1 MLLSKSHL
9 SKAAAYLRLSR
20 EDGDKLESDS
30 IGGQRELIAD
40 YVRTHDGIRLEG
52 EYIDDGYSGTSFDRP
67 SFKRLMQD
75 IDDKKIDCII
85 VKDLSRL
92 GRNYIET
99 GRYLEKIFPILNV
112 RFIAIN
118 DNYDSF
124 DQNNGADNVV
134 IPFKN
139 LINDAYSR
147 DISMKV
153 RSQLE
158 VKMKKGDCV
167 HSFTTYG
174 YKKDPRNKNK
184 LVVDEEA
191 AQIVRRIFQMKIDG
205 YSPFTISKKL
215 SEERIPT
222 PLEYKLK
229 NGENF
234 FCGFRSGK
242 DPVWQPV
249 AIYRIL
255 QDEVYTGTMV
265 QGKTKRI
272 NYKVDQHMKVD
283 KEDWI
288 RVPGTHEA
296 IISRQIFDLV
306 QEMLRKDTRCGNY
319 KDTLYLLSG
328 FLRCAD
334 CGAPMVRRSV
344 RNAKGKIYAYY
355 DCQTNKNGIG
365 CKSHMINESKA
376 IKAVLAAVQEQI
388 SLLANVDELIAKAPD
403 RASFKPGLKSVTEQI
418 DALGDEI
425 LRYSELAAKLEK
437 DRQSELIGNEEYE
450 LLNAKFTGKLLSAK
464 ASLRELEKKRI
475 CIQES
480 DVTNLTWF
488 NSFREYR
495 NIQVLDRR
503 AMVTLIDCIDVYD
516 KNHIEVRFCHG
527 DEIKEIMD
535 WLGITPENKVDFYDC
550 EVISA

>member
-1 MLLSKSHL
+1 MFLSKSHL

-40 YVRTHDGIRLEG
+40 YVRTHDGIKLEG

-99 GRYLEKIFPILNV
+99 GRYLEKIFPLLGV

-124 DQNNGADNVV
+124 DQNNGADNIV

-184 LVVDEEA
+184 LIVDEEA
-191 AQIVRRIFQMKIDG
+191 ARIVRRIFQMKIDG

-215 SEERIPT
+215 SEENIPT

-272 NYKVDQHMKVD
+272 NYKVEQHLKVD
-283 KEDWI
+283 KKDWI

-296 IISRQIFDLV
+296 IVSKQVFDLV

-334 CGAPMVRRSV
+334 CGAPMIRRSV
-344 RNAKGKIYAYY
+344 RKANGKVYAYY
-355 DCQTNKNGIG
+355 DCQTNKNGNG
-365 CKSHMINESKA
+365 CKSHMINEAKA
-376 IKAVLAAVQEQI
+376 IEAVLAAVQGQI
-388 SLLANVDELIAKAPD
+388 SLFANVDELIAKAPD
-403 RASFKPGLKSVTEQI
+403 RESFKPGLKSVTEQI

-425 LRYSELAAKLEK
+425 LRYSDLTAQLER
-437 DRQSELIGNEEYE
+437 DRKSELIGTEEYE
-450 LLNAKFTGKLLSAK
+450 LLNAKFTRRLTSAK
-464 ASLRELEKKRI
+464 ASLRNLEKKRSS
-475 CIQES
+475 IQES
-480 DVTNLTWF
+480 DVANITWLD
-488 NSFREYR
+488 SFKEYR
-495 NIQVLDRR
+495 NIQMLDRR
-503 AMVTLIDCIDVYD
+503 AMVTLIEWIDVYD
-516 KNHIEVRFCHG
+516 KNHIEVRFCHD

-535 WLGITPENKVDFYDC
+535 WLGITPEDKDNINDC